1 MLYARALKLLDDL
14 GVEFAEGLAMEF
26 AEETAL
32 AWVANG
38 FVMVKVEMT

>member
-1 MLYARALKLLDDL
+1 MLYARALKLLEGL
-14 GVEFAEGLAMEF
+14 GVEFAEGVAMEF